1 MPKPKTRDKFYWMTY
16 EINAV
21 GWWNLASLYHI
32 TKEKILS
39 KNSATAVVSE
49 EFQINDL
56 LCTLVTG
63 RSFFQLMVTN

>member
-16 EINAV
+16 EVNAV

-39 KNSATAVVSE
+39 KNSATAV
-49 EFQINDL
+49 EFQINGL

>member
-16 EINAV
+16 EVNAV
-21 GWWNLASLYHI
+21 SWWNLASLYHI
-32 TKEKILS
+32 TKEKNLS
-39 KNSATAVVSE
+39 KNSATAV
-49 EFQINDL
+49 EFQINGL